1 MIQDYDNF
9 ALKSALSLL
18 RLVASINLLN
28 GCSEQYSQVVFVTL
42 LSLCSNKKSEANG
55 HFLKVLTLTVSVPI
69 YMLELFYHS
78 KHSLHRYKLFV
89 IKQHFVF
96 VGYRSS
102 HQRCSEKKLF
112 LKFCQYY
119 RKKPVLESLFNR
131 VLLKWESNAGAFLW
145 NLRNF

>member
-28 GCSEQYSQVVFVTL
+28 DCPEQYSQVAFVTL

-69 YMLELFYHS
+69 YMLELFYYS

-96 VGYRSS
+96 VSYRSS

-112 LKFCQYY
+112 LKLLLPILQE
-119 RKKPVLESLFNR
+119 KKC
-131 VLLKWESNAGAFLW
+131 AGVSF
-145 NLRNF
+145 